1 MSEPEV
7 YFRTISCNSQLIKM
21 IEEETIGLVPKP
33 MHSFTIQDLEK
44 TVSKICE
51 LIFRYVEKM

>member
-1 MSEPEV
+1 
-7 YFRTISCNSQLIKM
+7 M

-51 LIFRYVEKM
+51 LIFGYVEKM